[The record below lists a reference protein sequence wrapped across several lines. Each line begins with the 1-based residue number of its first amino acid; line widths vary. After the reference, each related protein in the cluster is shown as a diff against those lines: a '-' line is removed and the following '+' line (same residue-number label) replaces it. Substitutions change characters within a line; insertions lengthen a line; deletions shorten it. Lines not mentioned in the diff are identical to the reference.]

1 MKIRLAI
8 IDDDK
13 TYLNRIELNFN
24 TRYPDKFQ
32 ISFFTSVEKAIEN
45 LKNIRVDIV
54 LVNYKFREQ
63 ILNHDFNAGLAY
75 LVETQDVNIEEN
87 TIYKY
92 QKLDLLYK
100 QILNIFSDYSKNV
113 RGVDISEDKAILTS
127 FVSFAGGVGCSTLAA
142 SYSKYL
148 AKKGIKVLYL
158 NLEDDGVSDYFF
170 SGDGKFTFS
179 DVIYSI
185 RSKSANLP
193 IKLESF
199 LRVDK
204 SGVQFYSGSKVSLDV
219 RELTT
224 EDIKNLINNLNLFDE
239 FEHIVLDMK
248 FSLEK
253 NILDIYKITNKIILV
268 SDGEEISN
276 TKIHRGISSLNILE
290 KDDHNQIYPKMVIMY
305 NKFSNKTGK
314 VLTDLDL
321 KNIGGVPRFEH
332 ASLYQITEQIS
343 DGEHFSNLLEV

>member
-224 EDIKNLINNLNLFDE
+224 
-239 FEHIVLDMK
+239 
-248 FSLEK
+248 
-253 NILDIYKITNKIILV
+253 
-268 SDGEEISN
+268 
-276 TKIHRGISSLNILE
+276 
-290 KDDHNQIYPKMVIMY
+290 
-305 NKFSNKTGK
+305 
-314 VLTDLDL
+314 
-321 KNIGGVPRFEH
+321 
-332 ASLYQITEQIS
+332 
-343 DGEHFSNLLEV
+343 